1 MVYILNGMWYKT
13 WLRRHM
19 IPSEKLFTKMRSL
32 SSFRRLLPVQQE
44 KISHFKSDVPYI
56 FGENLATPQF
66 NLGLCQTEFDSIKM
80 ERLYEVSE

>member
-1 MVYILNGMWYKT
+1 MVYILNGIWYKT

-44 KISHFKSDVPYI
+44 KLVILKVMYI
-56 FGENLATPQF
+56 FGEN
-66 NLGLCQTEFDSIKM
+66 
-80 ERLYEVSE
+80 

>member
-1 MVYILNGMWYKT
+1 MVYILDGMRYKT
-13 WLRRHM
+13 WLRRHIM

-44 KISHFKSDVPYI
+44 KLVILKVMYI

-66 NLGLCQTEFDSIKM
+66 NLGLCQTAFDSIKM
-80 ERLYEVSE
+80 ERLCEMSE

>member
-44 KISHFKSDVPYI
+44 KLVILKVMYI
-56 FGENLATPQF
+56 FGEN
-66 NLGLCQTEFDSIKM
+66 
-80 ERLYEVSE
+80 